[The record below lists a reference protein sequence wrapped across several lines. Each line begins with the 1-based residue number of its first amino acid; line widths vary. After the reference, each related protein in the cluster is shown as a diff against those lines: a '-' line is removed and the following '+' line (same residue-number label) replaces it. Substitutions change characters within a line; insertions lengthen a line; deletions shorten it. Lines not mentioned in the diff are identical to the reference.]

1 MSSEAGREAGS
12 GLARVRWLYVRGLG
26 LIFCLAFASL
36 LPQLSGLVGPQGLEP
51 AADLLDWARLEMG
64 PVRFLRLPTLLWLVG
79 AGQGGLWAVG
89 LGGLACGALVVA
101 DVAPRWAL
109 LGAWACYLSLISV
122 GGVFLSYQWDV
133 LLLEAAFVSLPLVP
147 GHLRPS
153 TQVPEPRLGPVLLV
167 RFLLFR
173 LMFMSGV
180 VKLASGDATWHGLTA
195 LEFHYWT
202 QPLPNLIAYFVWQ
215 LPAVL
220 HRAGVAVMLVIE
232 LVAPFLLFGPRR
244 LRLVAAG
251 ALVALQLGILAT
263 GNYGFF
269 NLLTIVLCLSA
280 LDDGGLAQ
288 WRPFQRL
295 TPVPAPVHRYQRQR
309 IAGFVGFAAMYCV
322 LGLASDLERV
332 TRVRLPTLLG
342 WALGESASVRSINS
356 YGLFAVMTTER
367 QEIVLEGSAD
377 GQTWHEYLLRWR
389 PGPVDEAPRFV
400 APHQPRLDWQMWFA
414 SLSRCIDNR
423 WLVRLQEQLLKG
435 DSAARGFFREDPFP
449 DAPPRF
455 VRTRLFN
462 YRFTDLSEWRSTG
475 AYWTRSEVGPYCPPL
490 TLEAGQLRRAD
501 LPAER

>member
-1 MSSEAGREAGS
+1 MSVEVGHEAGR
-12 GLARVRWLYVRGLG
+12 GLARVRWLYLRGLG
-26 LIFCLAFASL
+26 LIFCIAFASL
-36 LPQLSGLVGPQGLEP
+36 LPQLSGLMGPQGLEP
-51 AADLLDWARLEMG
+51 AAAWLEWARLELG
-64 PVRFLRLPTLLWLVG
+64 PERYFRLPTLLWFTG
-79 AGQGGLWAVG
+79 AGEGGLWAVG
-89 LGGLACGALVVA
+89 LAGLMCGVLVLV

-109 LGAWACYLSLISV
+109 IGAWACYLSLTSV

-133 LLLEAAFVSLPLVP
+133 LLLEAAIVSVPLAP
-147 GHLRPS
+147 GRLRPS
-153 TQVPEPRLGPVLLV
+153 TSVPEPRLGPILLV

-180 VKLASGDATWHGLTA
+180 VKLTSGDATWRSLTA

-202 QPLPNLIAYFVWQ
+202 QPLPNPVAYFVWQ

-220 HRAGVAVMLVIE
+220 HRAGVAVMFVIE

-244 LRLVAAG
+244 VRLVAAG
-251 ALVALQLGILAT
+251 ALIALQLGILGT

-269 NLLTIVLCLSA
+269 NFLTIVLCLSA
-280 LDDGGLAQ
+280 LDDGVLAR

-295 TPVPAPVHRYQRQR
+295 SPVLAPVHRFQSQRT
-309 IAGFVGFAAMYCV
+309 AGFWGFAVMYCV
-322 LGLASDLERV
+322 LALASDVERV
-332 TRVRLPTLLG
+332 IRTPLPSPLS
-342 WALGESASVRSINS
+342 WALGETASLRSVNT

-367 QEIVLEGSAD
+367 KEIVLEGSAD

-414 SLSRCIDNR
+414 SLSRCVDNR
-423 WLVRLQEQLLKG
+423 WLIRLQEQLLKG
-435 DSAARGFFREDPFP
+435 DAVARGFFREDPFP

-455 VRTRLFN
+455 VRTRSFD

-475 AYWTRSEVGPYCPPL
+475 AYWKRSESGPYCPPL
-490 TLEAGQLRRAD
+490 TLESGELRRAD
-501 LPAER
+501 LPSGR